1 MNLPMRAP
9 NPILISTIATFLT
22 SAALAFD
29 HQKLQEIDGAIETAI
44 AKELTPGAVFWL
56 EKHGQTYAN
65 VYGHMSLEPDRIPAR
80 IDAIYDSAS
89 LTKVVATTPA
99 IMLLVEQGMI
109 EIDALVSTYL
119 DDFDNQGKEA
129 ITIRHLMTHTSGLN
143 PGIPLTIEIDGVS
156 KDWAGYEMAI
166 TLAKAEE
173 VRHPPG
179 TGFIYSDINFILL
192 GEIIQQVTG
201 KHLED
206 FTRESVFLPLGMK
219 DTGYLPSPDLRYRTA
234 PTKWW
239 DGKMQRGTPNNPIC
253 RRTGGV
259 HGHAGMFTTAADL
272 ARYCRMI
279 LNQGELDGVRFL
291 QPETV
296 RLMTSVQSPSAVDS
310 LRGLGWDINSS
321 YSSQRGEIFPIGG
334 FGHTGFTGPSIWID
348 PASNTFVI
356 FMSNRIHPDGN
367 GNVVPLRKR
376 LGTIAAE
383 AVGY

>member
-1 MNLPMRAP
+1 MRAP
-9 NPILISTIATFLT
+9 NSILITTIATLLS
-22 SAALAFD
+22 SASSAFD
-29 HQKLQEIDGAIETAI
+29 HQKLDDIDQAIETATN
-44 AKELTPGAVFWL
+44 ESLTPGAVFWL
-56 EKHGQTYAN
+56 EQRGQTYAN
-65 VYGHMSLEPDRIPAR
+65 VYGNMSLEPERIPGR

-99 IMLLVEQGMI
+99 VMLLVEQEAT

-119 DDFDNQGKEA
+119 DNFDNKGKEA
-129 ITIRHLMTHTSGLN
+129 ITIRHLMTHTSGLK
-143 PGIPLTIEIDGVS
+143 PGIPLTIEMNGVS
-156 KDWAGYEMAI
+156 KGWIGYEMAI
-166 TLAKAEE
+166 ALAKAEE
-173 VRHPPG
+173 VQHPPG

-201 KHLED
+201 QQLED
-206 FTRESVFLPLGMK
+206 FTRESVFRPLGMK
-219 DTGYLPSPDLRYRTA
+219 DTGYIPSQNLRYRTA

-279 LNQGELDGVRFL
+279 LNNGELDGVRFL

-296 RLMTSVQSPSAVDS
+296 RLMTSVQSPEEVES
-310 LRGLGWDINSS
+310 LRGLGWDIDSS

-348 PASNTFVI
+348 PSSETFVI
-356 FMSNRIHPDGN
+356 FMSNRIHPDGK

-376 LGTIAAE
+376 LGTLAAE

>member
-1 MNLPMRAP
+1 MSTP
-9 NPILISTIATFLT
+9 NPILIAAVATFLT

-29 HQKLQEIDGAIETAI
+29 HPKLEEIDAAIETAI
-44 AKELTPGAVFWL
+44 DDELTPGAVFWL
-56 EKHGQTYAN
+56 EQRGQTYAN
-65 VYGHMSLEPDRIPAR
+65 VYGHMSLEPEEIPSR

-109 EIDALVSTYL
+109 AIDTLVSSYI
-119 DDFDNQGKEA
+119 DDFDNSGKES
-129 ITIRHLMTHTSGLN
+129 ITIRHLMTHTSGLK
-143 PGIPLTIEIDGVS
+143 PGIPLTIEMNGVS
-156 KDWAGYEMAI
+156 KGWTGYEMAI
-166 TLAKAEE
+166 ALANSEE
-173 VRHPPG
+173 VQHPPG

-201 KHLED
+201 QRLED
-206 FTRESVFLPLGMK
+206 FTRESVFQPLGMK
-219 DTGYLPSPDLRYRTA
+219 DTGYLPSPNLRYRTA

-279 LNQGELDGVRFL
+279 LNKGKLNGERFL

-296 RLMTSVQSPSAVDS
+296 QLMTSIQSPKEVES
-310 LRGLGWDINSS
+310 LRGLGWDIDSS
-321 YSSQRGEIFPIGG
+321 YSSQRGEIFPVGG

-348 PASNTFVI
+348 PSSETFVI
-356 FMSNRIHPDGN
+356 FMSNRIHPDGK

-376 LGTIAAE
+376 LGTLAAE
-383 AVGY
+383 AVGH

>member
-1 MNLPMRAP
+1 MSAP
-9 NPILISTIATFLT
+9 YSILITTIATML
-22 SAALAFD
+22 SSGSLAFD
-29 HQKLQEIDGAIETAI
+29 RQRLEEIDQAIETAI
-44 AKELTPGAVFWL
+44 NEALTPGVVFWL
-56 EKHGQTYAN
+56 EQRGQTYAN
-65 VYGHMSLEPDRIPAR
+65 VYGHMSSEPEKEPAR

-109 EIDALVSTYL
+109 EIDARVSAYL
-119 DDFDNQGKEA
+119 DNFDNKGKEA
-129 ITIRHLMTHTSGLN
+129 ITIRHLMTHTSGLK
-143 PGIPLTIEIDGVS
+143 PGIPLTIEMNGLS
-156 KDWAGYEMAI
+156 KGWHGYEMAI
-166 TLAKAEE
+166 ALAKAEE
-173 VRHPPG
+173 VQHPPG

-201 KHLED
+201 KRLED
-206 FTRESVFLPLGMK
+206 FTRESVFQPLGMK
-219 DTGYLPSPDLRYRTA
+219 DTGYLPSSNLRYRTA

-272 ARYCRMI
+272 AHYCRMI
-279 LNQGELDGVRFL
+279 LNNGELDGVRFL

-296 RLMTSVQSPSAVDS
+296 RLMTSVQSPEEVES
-310 LRGLGWDINSS
+310 LRGLGWDIDSS

-348 PASNTFVI
+348 PSSKTFVI
-356 FMSNRIHPDGN
+356 FMSNRIHPDGK

-376 LGTIAAE
+376 LGTLAAE
-383 AVGY
+383 TVGY

>member
-1 MNLPMRAP
+1 M
-9 NPILISTIATFLT
+9 ATML
-22 SAALAFD
+22 SSVSLAFD
-29 HQKLQEIDGAIETAI
+29 HQRLEEIDQAIETAI
-44 AKELTPGAVFWL
+44 NEALTPGAVFWL
-56 EKHGQTYAN
+56 EQRGQTYAN
-65 VYGHMSLEPDRIPAR
+65 VYGHMSSEPEREPAR

-109 EIDALVSTYL
+109 EIDALVSAYL
-119 DDFDNQGKEA
+119 DNFDNKGKEA
-129 ITIRHLMTHTSGLN
+129 ITIRHLMTHTSGLK
-143 PGIPLTIEIDGVS
+143 PGIPLTIEMNGVS
-156 KDWAGYEMAI
+156 KGWNGYEMAI
-166 TLAKAEE
+166 ALAKAEE
-173 VRHPPG
+173 VQHPPG

-201 KHLED
+201 KRLED
-206 FTRESVFLPLGMK
+206 FTRESVFQPLGMK
-219 DTGYLPSPDLRYRTA
+219 DTCYLPSSNLRYRTA

-272 ARYCRMI
+272 AHYCRMI
-279 LNQGELDGVRFL
+279 LNNGELDGVRFL

-296 RLMTSVQSPSAVDS
+296 RLMTSVQSPEEVESP
-310 LRGLGWDINSS
+310 RGLGWDIDSS

-348 PASNTFVI
+348 PSSKTFVI
-356 FMSNRIHPDGN
+356 FMSNRIHPDGK

-376 LGTIAAE
+376 LGTLAAE
-383 AVGY
+383 TVGY

>member
-1 MNLPMRAP
+1 MSAP
-9 NPILISTIATFLT
+9 NSIIITAIATVLS
-22 SAALAFD
+22 SASLAFD
-29 HQKLQEIDGAIETAI
+29 QQKLEEIDQAIETTINEAL
-44 AKELTPGAVFWL
+44 APGAVFWL
-56 EKHGQTYAN
+56 EQRGRTYAN
-65 VYGHMSLEPDRIPAR
+65 VYGHMSLEPERILAR

-99 IMLLVEQGMI
+99 IMLLVEKGMI
-109 EIDALVSTYL
+109 EIEARVSTYL
-119 DDFDNQGKEA
+119 NNFDNKGKEA
-129 ITIRHLMTHTSGLN
+129 ITIRHLMTHTSGLK
-143 PGIPLTIEIDGVS
+143 PGIPLTIEMNGVS
-156 KDWAGYEMAI
+156 KGWTGYEMAI
-166 TLAKAEE
+166 ALAKSEE
-173 VRHPPG
+173 VQHPPG

-201 KHLED
+201 QRLED
-206 FTRESVFLPLGMK
+206 FTRESVFQPLGMK
-219 DTGYLPSPDLRYRTA
+219 DTGYLPSPNLRYRTA

-279 LNQGELDGVRFL
+279 LNKGELNGERFL
-291 QPETV
+291 QPKTV
-296 RLMTSVQSPSAVDS
+296 QLMTSIQSPKEVES
-310 LRGLGWDINSS
+310 LRGLGWDIDSS

-348 PASNTFVI
+348 PSSETFVI
-356 FMSNRIHPDGN
+356 FMSNRIHPDGK

-376 LGTIAAE
+376 LGTLAAE
-383 AVGY
+383 AVGH